1 MNHNLD
7 DRILRL
13 GAVAEG
19 LQTPSASDP
28 NTLQASLRSARLII
42 SEVDSAISPLPQDLQ
57 EKIRL
62 LNILQRLAYHDPDVG
77 GEVDIARWCERE
89 YATLLQDHPD
99 NVDILTGMSS
109 HNLESVV
116 NVPSSPSLLQL

>member
-1 MNHNLD
+1 MNHDLD

-13 GAVAEG
+13 RAAAEG
-19 LQTPSASDP
+19 LQNSSASDP
-28 NTLQASLRSARLII
+28 NTLQTSLRSARHII
-42 SEVDSAISPLPQDLQ
+42 NEVDSAISPLPRDVQ

-62 LNILQRLAYHDPDVG
+62 LNILQRLAYHDPDAG

-99 NVDILTGMSS
+99 NVDILTGMTN

-116 NVPSSPSLLQL
+116 DAPSSPSLLQL

>member
-13 GAVAEG
+13 EAAAEG
-19 LQTPSASDP
+19 LQNPSISDP
-28 NTLQASLRSARLII
+28 DTLQASLRSARLII
-42 SEVDSAISPLPQDLQ
+42 NEVDNGVSPLPRDLQ

-62 LNILQRLAYHDPDVG
+62 LNILQRLAYHDPDAG
-77 GEVDIARWCERE
+77 GEVDIAGWCERE

-99 NVDILTGMSS
+99 NVEILTGLS
-109 HNLESVV
+109 N
-116 NVPSSPSLLQL
+116 